1 MKNNKISS
9 RHVHYSVYF
18 ITDLAYFLHQ
28 LFREPVSPCNIVE
41 KWLINS
47 WHDSKHCGTAI
58 SNSSSRWLIPLN
70 DPCDSEHDDSLIYFC
85 RPIGTDSS
93 KLLFEDLSR
102 TRGIN
107 KIPCSYCNAVR
118 E

>member
-1 MKNNKISS
+1 MFI
-9 RHVHYSVYF
+9 VHYSVYF
-18 ITDLAYFLHQ
+18 ITDPRPLAYFLHQ
-28 LFREPVSPCNIVE
+28 LFREPVSSRCNIVE

-58 SNSSSRWLIPLN
+58 RNSSSRWLIPLN
-70 DPCDSEHDDSLIYFC
+70 DPCDSEHMDDSSIYFC

-107 KIPCSYCNAVR
+107 KIPCSCCNAVR